1 MNETLRKPSWIRAKI
16 PGGNNYF
23 RLKSLLRNLN
33 LHTVCEEAQ
42 CPNVGE
48 CWGAGTLTFMI
59 LGDTCT
65 RSCGFCAVKTGKP
78 EELDWNEPE
87 RVANA
92 VRELTIHDA
101 YLTHIVITSV
111 NRDDKNF
118 ESAYIFGE
126 TIRRVRKYNPDI
138 TIEVLIPDFKGDIE
152 ALKVVLDAEPD
163 VLNHNIETVPRLYYL
178 TKETESG
185 HKRSVRP
192 QARYDWSLRVLEK
205 GRELGNQGLLT
216 KSGIMVGLGEDF
228 EEIIETLW
236 DLKNVGCDIVTI
248 GQYLRPSI
256 NHLPVA
262 RYYHPLEFESLKKYG
277 ETIIGIP
284 HIEAG
289 PLVRSSYH
297 AERQVNKL
305 NHELVEGSK
314 DDHATVDTPLKASLQ
329 NCSFL

>member
-1 MNETLRKPSWIRAKI
+1 MIQTLRKPSWIKAKI
-16 PGGNNYF
+16 PAGSNYI
-23 RLKSLLRNLN
+23 RLRNLMRSLS

-78 EELDWNEPE
+78 GEIDWNEPE
-87 RVANA
+87 RVAKA
-92 VRELTIHDA
+92 VRELTLHDA
-101 YLTHIVITSV
+101 YLTHVVITSV

-118 ESAYIFGE
+118 ESALIFAE
-126 TIRRVRKYNPDI
+126 TIRKVREYNPEI
-138 TIEVLIPDFKGDIE
+138 TIEVLIPDFKGDIK
-152 ALKVVLDAEPD
+152 ALKEVLGAEPD

-178 TKETESG
+178 PVETESG
-185 HKRSVRP
+185 LKRSVRP
-192 QARYDWSLRVLEK
+192 QARYEWSLRVLEHGK
-205 GRELGNQGLLT
+205 ELGHQGLLT
-216 KSGIMVGLGEDF
+216 KSGIMVGLGEEI

-236 DLKNVGCDIVTI
+236 DLKNARCDVVTI
-248 GQYLRPSI
+248 GQYLRPGLD
-256 NHLPVA
+256 HLPVA

-297 AERQVNKL
+297 AEKQVIKL
-305 NHELVEGSK
+305 NS
-314 DDHATVDTPLKASLQ
+314 TFS
-329 NCSFL
+329 